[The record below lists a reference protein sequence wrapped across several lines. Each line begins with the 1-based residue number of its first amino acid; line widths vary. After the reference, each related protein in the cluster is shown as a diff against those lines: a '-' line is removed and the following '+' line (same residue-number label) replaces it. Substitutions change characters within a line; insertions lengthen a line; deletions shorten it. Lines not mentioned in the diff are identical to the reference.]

1 MLYLL
6 ATFSMLR
13 IKIADE
19 VTKVAENIS
28 DGSIHNQGFSYP
40 WARFCL
46 LAIVVLGYCHSSKL
60 SDVPGFPFD
69 DLELKRYRSYLF
81 IHRNT
86 FICLPDHQSVKA
98 PCGLTQR
105 TSSFLLKLRNCS
117 IYPQHLETFIVLPV
131 YGLLIGQMT
140 IYEIGT

>member
-1 MLYLL
+1 MYLL

-60 SDVPGFPFD
+60 SDVPGFHFD
-69 DLELKRYRSYLF
+69 DLS
-81 IHRNT
+81 T
-86 FICLPDHQSVKA
+86 V
-98 PCGLTQR
+98 T
-105 TSSFLLKLRNCS
+105 
-117 IYPQHLETFIVLPV
+117 
-131 YGLLIGQMT
+131 LIK
-140 IYEIGT
+140 IPH

>member
-13 IKIADE
+13 IKIVDE

-69 DLELKRYRSYLF
+69 DLELKRY
-81 IHRNT
+81 
-86 FICLPDHQSVKA
+86 
-98 PCGLTQR
+98 
-105 TSSFLLKLRNCS
+105 
-117 IYPQHLETFIVLPV
+117 
-131 YGLLIGQMT
+131 
-140 IYEIGT
+140 